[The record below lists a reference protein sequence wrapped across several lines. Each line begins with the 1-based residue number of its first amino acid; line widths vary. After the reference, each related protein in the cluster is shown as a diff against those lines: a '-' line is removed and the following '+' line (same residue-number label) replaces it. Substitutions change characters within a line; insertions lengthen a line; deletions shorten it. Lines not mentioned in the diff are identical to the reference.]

1 MFIIKTL
8 IASAAALALSGCA
21 GCTTIASSSNWR

>member
-8 IASAAALALSGCA
+8 IIKRS
-21 GCTTIASSSNWR
+21 WQQR